1 MGSDFL
7 GYVCSCCALAT
18 ANDDTSG
25 CEAYCGDAH
34 VERVAQYGTEPGE
47 HVVIGESVGVR
58 MIRCVGC
65 GDDTMSDAW
74 EAHVL
79 Y

>member
-1 MGSDFL
+1 MRSDFL

-25 CEAYCGDAH
+25 CEAYCGDEH
-34 VERVAQYGTEPGE
+34 VERVAVLRHTLN
-47 HVVIGESVGVR
+47 VL
-58 MIRCVGC
+58 IRCVGC
-65 GDDTMSDAW
+65 GDDTMTDAW